1 LPSNLFN
8 EGAQLLT
15 ISRAIEDYRA
25 HRTDTAKPDPVVAV
39 VESRPFLRE
48 CIRRSLQS
56 ALSVPVVTYSTLSEL
71 RAQLQDA
78 SAELVV
84 LSLIE
89 ATGEECANALKD
101 LSEFAGGRPVIALAS
116 ANDASLARAAI
127 HYGAKGYIPA
137 TMGFEIAIE
146 VMRFVLAGGTYV
158 PPDCLLVT
166 DQSGLP
172 EAAALSRLDILTGRE
187 LSVVR
192 AIQQGKSNKII
203 ANELNMCLSTVKVH
217 VRNVMRKL
225 NAKNRT
231 DVAMLAMND
240 KHAGDRAPV
249 PHDPRAA
256 ALGAC

>member
-1 LPSNLFN
+1 V
-8 EGAQLLT
+8 QLLT
-15 ISRAIEDYRA
+15 TTGAIEEHCPDRA
-25 HRTDTAKPDPVVAV
+25 DSAKPNASVAV

-48 CIRRSLQS
+48 CIRRSMQS
-56 ALSVPVVTYSTLSEL
+56 ALSIPVVTYSTLSEL
-71 RAQLQDA
+71 GAQIHNG

-89 ATGEECANALKD
+89 ASSVACANGLKD
-101 LSEFAGGRPVIALAS
+101 LSEFASGLPVIALAS
-116 ANDASLARAAI
+116 TNNVDLARAAI
-127 HYGAKGYIPA
+127 RCGAKGYIPI
-137 TMGFEIAIE
+137 TTGFEIAIE

-166 DQSGLP
+166 DQPGLP
-172 EAAALSRLDILTGRE
+172 VPASTTLSRLYVLTSRE

-192 AIQQGKSNKII
+192 AIQEGKSNKII

-231 DVAMLAMND
+231 DVAMVAM
-240 KHAGDRAPV
+240 RA
-249 PHDPRAA
+249 
-256 ALGAC
+256 